1 MRVLSTL
8 ACALALS
15 GCAGLHSKPV
25 QDAVGGPDALSVG
38 AAVADYIAGVL
49 PPAASTIRLEAPAAQ
64 LEASAQVD
72 AAVAAALRDRGYAVA
87 EGGDGLVGHA
97 LGIAASPFEDGV
109 IVQLVLDGEPAA
121 RLLRR
126 DAAGALSAWSPVTVQ
141 RRQP

>member
-1 MRVLSTL
+1 MRALSTV
-8 ACALALS
+8 ACVLALS
-15 GCAGLHSKPV
+15 GCVGLNPKPV
-25 QDAVGGPDALSVG
+25 QDAVGGPDAVSVG
-38 AAVADYIAGVL
+38 AAVADYIASVL
-49 PPAASTIRLEAPAAQ
+49 PPAASTVRLEGAPTP

-87 EGGDGLVGHA
+87 EGADDVRGHA

-126 DAAGALSAWSPVTVQ
+126 DATGVLSAWSPVTVQ